1 MDNTNG
7 KKKKG
12 TKIPQ
17 LNHIQRLLIFF
28 FATLCSF
35 IHNLSPS
42 EVQGSNLSRDCFKT
56 GLNPEA

>member
-1 MDNTNG
+1 M
-7 KKKKG
+7 KKKG

-17 LNHIQRLLIFF
+17 LNHIQRLLMFF
-28 FATLCSF
+28 FATLCFF
-35 IHNLSPS
+35 IHNLPPS